1 MDKRQERTARKK
13 YGKPSVI
20 SYGEIRQVTLAI
32 GMTAKNA
39 DGGTG
44 QTNKTG

>member
-1 MDKRQERTARKK
+1 MNEQKEQAARKK

-20 SYGEIRQVTLAI
+20 SYGDIRQVTRAI
-32 GMTAKNA
+32 SNTSKTA